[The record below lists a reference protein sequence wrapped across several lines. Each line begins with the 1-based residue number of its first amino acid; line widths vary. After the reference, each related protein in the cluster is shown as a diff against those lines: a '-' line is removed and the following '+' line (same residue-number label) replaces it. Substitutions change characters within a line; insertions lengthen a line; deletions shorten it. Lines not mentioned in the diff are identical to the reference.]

1 MADEKKFE
9 RLPNNVRPELYDLY
23 LKPNFDS
30 FEFDGRVTILLK
42 V

>member
-9 RLPNNVRPELYDLY
+9 RLPTNVRPEIYDLY
-23 LKPNFDS
+23 LTPNLDS
-30 FEFDGRVTILLK
+30 FKFEGRVTILLK